1 MSLTYVP
8 QWTILKIISHVLIL
22 YFWSWDCH
30 ALLLSWMLTSPKYLH
45 ACHSSLQWLVP
56 VSHPRIAPFVSCFF
70 PAISLPSGHTLDF
83 SQVETIYLC
92 IKAFSPQPPSLEVS
106 WVLNINFLETFHM
119 STHFW
124 TIPMYLPLKSTSI
137 LFIFDSHRPHLL
149 LRHMDLSTFTTV
161 FGLLVL
167 VVCCPPKEQEFVFN
181 ICLCTYLYQ
190 TECLTYVHTKKYNF
204 KNRSNLICFL
214 QFVGF
219 LFLFLLTCS
228 GQSFRTLLRRNE
240 KGEYVWVVPNSK
252 GNFPGFHFWK
262 WI

>member
-1 MSLTYVP
+1 MTGSCFPSSYC
-8 QWTILKIISHVLIL
+8 ILRFL
-22 YFWSWDCH
+22 
-30 ALLLSWMLTSPKYLH
+30 
-45 ACHSSLQWLVP
+45 
-56 VSHPRIAPFVSCFF
+56 FF

-106 WVLNINFLETFHM
+106 LSSQYQFLGNLSNVNSFLNYPYVSSFKVYINTL
-119 STHFW
+119 HFW
-124 TIPMYLPLKSTSI
+124 
-137 LFIFDSHRPHLL
+137 LL

-167 VVCCPPKEQEFVFN
+167 VVCCPPKEQEFIFN

-190 TECLTYVHTKKYNF
+190 TECLTYMHTKKYNF
-204 KNRSNLICFL
+204 KNRSNLIRFL

-240 KGEYVWVVPNSK
+240 KGE
-252 GNFPGFHFWK
+252 
-262 WI
+262 WISLSGS